1 MLGRRKKQL
10 RTNKMK
16 NEKIKLVA
24 KSSQEFSAAVLI
36 ACTVLTPILL
46 IIAILTDK

>member
-1 MLGRRKKQL
+1 
-10 RTNKMK
+10 MK
-16 NEKIKLVA
+16 NKKIKLVA
-24 KSSQEFSAAVLI
+24 TNSQEFSAAVLI